1 MMRWTAERG
10 REGDFVVVATAGTFD
25 VADHLRMIEDIVSRP
40 SWLPGTPV
48 LFDHRQLDFGDAGF
62 RAMQEASANHLQND
76 ARIGAGKAAVL
87 MSSLVDYGRGRQF
100 ELLTD
105 GRISARLRI
114 FLDEAEALAW
124 LADPAE

>member
-1 MMRWTAERG
+1 MQWTVERG
-10 REGDFVVVATAGTFD
+10 VEGDYLVVTTSGTFD
-25 VADHLRMIEDIVSRP
+25 VTDHLRMIEEILTRP
-40 SWLPGTPV
+40 SWVPGTPV

-76 ARIGAGKAAVL
+76 ARIGDGKAAIL

-105 GRISARLRI
+105 GRVSAHLAI
-114 FLDEAEALAW
+114 FLDESAARAW
-124 LADPAE
+124 ITDAAQ

>member
-1 MMRWTAERG
+1 MDWTVEEAGGMGFVTVVTRG
-10 REGDFVVVATAGTFD
+10 VFNVP
-25 VADHLRMIEDIVSRP
+25 DHLRMIEDILSRP
-40 SWLPGTPV
+40 SWVPGTPV

-62 RAMQEASANHLQND
+62 RTMQEASANHLQND
-76 ARIGAGKAAVL
+76 ARIGDGKAAVL

-105 GRISARLRI
+105 DKVSADLRI